1 VSVFDAP
8 PFLRREIL
16 MGLWRSESWKA
27 SATSISQRRR
37 IDLTENGADTG
48 VGKFT
53 REGTEHRS
61 PAVARREL
69 LEYDSGDG
77 RPMQIALPLSPQ
89 RASAEM
95 QPKFAR
101 VLPTPSFDWISRHFV
116 NLVVFMLVLATL
128 VWLPRAA
135 VRRFAGAEPWDAAA
149 SGGTERK
156 LLPNTFLM
164 SANLS
169 PEHRRLVY
177 LADCGVRPQLSL
189 PSANAT
195 VAGEVQQEPI
205 QQSTTPVAIVRNFD
219 ADWFDP
225 QRRLEVLQG
234 LEAKLRQEPDQ
245 PLLIL
250 SDVNPVELMQHP
262 GEYPEWRA
270 AHTMG
275 MQESLRWDRVFARLN
290 MGVEPAAQ
298 RSPIAAVDY
307 HRVWKQ
313 STRSQRM
320 LLYQIARGYLANP
333 RHGETLGELIA
344 AGLVVIDPLPLLADR
359 GFATFILTAETA
371 DEFRQWQREAS
382 RSGWKTIR
390 NVLASVVLLMVLAG
404 VAWFSWAAGDTLKIV
419 SAVMIAALAFVG
431 QISQALN
438 LVRNGLGGS
447 VAK

>member
-1 VSVFDAP
+1 
-8 PFLRREIL
+8 
-16 MGLWRSESWKA
+16 
-27 SATSISQRRR
+27 
-37 IDLTENGADTG
+37 
-48 VGKFT
+48 
-53 REGTEHRS
+53 
-61 PAVARREL
+61 
-69 LEYDSGDG
+69 
-77 RPMQIALPLSPQ
+77 
-89 RASAEM
+89 
-95 QPKFAR
+95 
-101 VLPTPSFDWISRHFV
+101 
-116 NLVVFMLVLATL
+116 
-128 VWLPRAA
+128 
-135 VRRFAGAEPWDAAA
+135 
-149 SGGTERK
+149 
-156 LLPNTFLM
+156 
-164 SANLS
+164 
-169 PEHRRLVY
+169 
-177 LADCGVRPQLSL
+177 
-189 PSANAT
+189 
-195 VAGEVQQEPI
+195 
-205 QQSTTPVAIVRNFD
+205 
-219 ADWFDP
+219 
-225 QRRLEVLQG
+225 
-234 LEAKLRQEPDQ
+234 
-245 PLLIL
+245 
-250 SDVNPVELMQHP
+250 
-262 GEYPEWRA
+262 
-270 AHTMG
+270 MG